1 MIRCGSESSA
11 GMRRART
18 LRGSGIVYN
27 DMLRLGSFS
36 RMGQMVGDGEECV
49 IDGRR
54 ESDE

>member
-1 MIRCGSESSA
+1 
-11 GMRRART
+11 MRRART